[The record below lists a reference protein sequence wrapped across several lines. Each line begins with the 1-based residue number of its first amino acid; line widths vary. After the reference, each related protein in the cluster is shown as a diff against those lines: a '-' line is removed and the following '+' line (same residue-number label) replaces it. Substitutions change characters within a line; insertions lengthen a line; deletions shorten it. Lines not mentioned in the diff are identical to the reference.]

1 MLIVVADKVLHG
13 DVPKRLKGPH
23 SKCGRSGNRRES
35 SNLSISVMNHSCF
48 ARMVF
53 IFAFIC
59 RILTFIIKHKIAQEV
74 SIMDSSFYLA
84 SGGITI
90 VFGLLLGLVA
100 FSFFRRFKKVNSL
113 LNRAHEMTGT
123 ANGKISEVVSVRR
136 RNRSFR
142 WTNEYPV
149 ITYTVDS
156 KDYTTQL
163 DFAEKRK
170 GHYDLGGNYRV
181 CYIPSDPSCCIVDE
195 FRKPMQS
202 NRTQAIV
209 FTVIFAIITF
219 NFVISG
225 LSQIFT
231 A

>member
-1 MLIVVADKVLHG
+1 
-13 DVPKRLKGPH
+13 
-23 SKCGRSGNRRES
+23 
-35 SNLSISVMNHSCF
+35 
-48 ARMVF
+48 
-53 IFAFIC
+53 
-59 RILTFIIKHKIAQEV
+59 
-74 SIMDSSFYLA
+74 MDSSFYLA

-123 ANGKISEVVSVRR
+123 ANGRISEVVSVRR

-225 LSQIFT
+225 LYCLNKVISKCGKISQILSSGISFGIFSNFSFHYP
-231 A
+231 AFRHSNPYNCPADLPSR